1 MEVLGTAEVIE
12 ELGLAYFRELST
24 FGAMS
29 DDLIVEMMGKGTIR
43 RFRRGE
49 YIARYGEI
57 ANEFQVV
64 LQGRM
69 AFYKH
74 SDVCDVLCRYFSAG
88 EQMGFDLMIGV
99 IQHNG
104 TDVATEDS
112 VILDIDSDLFYELL
126 VDFPEEFGLL
136 MINLTRELSREISL
150 LEDVIGDTTSWSV
163 EMETDGNA

>member
-1 MEVLGTAEVIE
+1 MEVLGAAEVIE
-12 ELGLAYFRELST
+12 DLGLAYFRELST
-24 FGAMS
+24 FGALS
-29 DDLIVEMMGKGTIR
+29 DDMIVDMMNKGTIR
-43 RFRRGE
+43 RFNRGE
-49 YIARYGEI
+49 YIARYGEV

-112 VILDIDSDLFYELL
+112 VILDVNSEQFYELL

-150 LEDVIGDTTSWSV
+150 LENVIGDTTSWSAG
-163 EMETDGNA
+163 MESDGNA

>member
-1 MEVLGTAEVIE
+1 MEVLGAAEVIE
-12 ELGLAYFRELST
+12 NLGLAYFRELST
-24 FGAMS
+24 FGALSDEMIVDMMS
-29 DDLIVEMMGKGTIR
+29 KGTIR
-43 RFRRGE
+43 RFRKGE
-49 YIARYGEI
+49 YIARYGEV

-112 VILDIDSDLFYELL
+112 VILDVDSEQFYELL
-126 VDFPEEFGLL
+126 IDYPEEFGLL

-150 LEDVIGDTTSWSV
+150 LENVIGDTTSWTDRV
-163 EMETDGNA
+163 EADGNT